1 MTGAEL
7 VALDGLA
14 GVLCDSNWGLGAE
27 LVVLVDDDPLTGV
40 EHELPDH
47 PVDIDDTST
56 QSHSLYFQ

>member
-7 VALDGLA
+7 AALDGLA
-14 GVLCDSNWGLGAE
+14 GVVCDWNWGLGAE

-47 PVDIDDTST
+47 SVDIDDT
-56 QSHSLYFQ
+56 